1 MKFDEEYTK
10 YWTSAVDKSI
20 DGTKIASLNEVNYFL
35 KDLNISDDNSILD
48 LGCSYGRMS
57 DVLSNYSNKIY
68 GAEPDD
74 YAVGEARNMKYADVK
89 KGSAEKIPY
98 DDNFFDL
105 VFCWAV
111 MDVVDH
117 LQTFKEMN
125 RVLKDNGKI
134 FITGKNINY
143 HHDDILAF
151 KAEKNAYLKNFPN
164 KFTNLDLVKKNINT
178 LGFELIKLFIF
189 PKRGDFGNLK
199 FIDSD
204 ISLNNK
210 IIGYEYLLVAS
221 KIDKP
226 STLDNKDDYLSSPV
240 SFTANSMALENG
252 LDSVDDYFK
261 SIGID

>member
-117 LQTFKEMN
+117 LRASYNKATLALQMPFAHEFDMFQQVEEIPLVIN
-125 RVLKDNGKI
+125 RP
-134 FITGKNINY
+134 TESRQQ
-143 HHDDILAF
+143 IL
-151 KAEKNAYLKNFPN
+151 
-164 KFTNLDLVKKNINT
+164 
-178 LGFELIKLFIF
+178 
-189 PKRGDFGNLK
+189 
-199 FIDSD
+199 
-204 ISLNNK
+204 
-210 IIGYEYLLVAS
+210 
-221 KIDKP
+221 
-226 STLDNKDDYLSSPV
+226 
-240 SFTANSMALENG
+240 
-252 LDSVDDYFK
+252 
-261 SIGID
+261 